1 MLFVK
6 KHSGDTIMKKALNHT
21 LAVLFLGLGL
31 LFMIVPGPS
40 LIFFIAGLLLL
51 AFYYPWARRYL
62 AHCQIALKKS
72 CAFLD
77 KKLAKR

>member
-1 MLFVK
+1 
-6 KHSGDTIMKKALNHT
+6 MKKMINHMFAAFFLALGI
-21 LAVLFLGLGL
+21 V
-31 LFMIVPGPS
+31 FMIVPGPS

-62 AHCQIALKKS
+62 HYCQKALKSS
-72 CAFLD
+72 CEFID

>member
-1 MLFVK
+1 
-6 KHSGDTIMKKALNHT
+6 MKKMINH
-21 LAVLFLGLGL
+21 AFAILFLALGL
-31 LFMIVPGPS
+31 LFMVVPGPS

-62 AHCQIALKKS
+62 AHCQTALKKS
-72 CAFLD
+72 CEFLD